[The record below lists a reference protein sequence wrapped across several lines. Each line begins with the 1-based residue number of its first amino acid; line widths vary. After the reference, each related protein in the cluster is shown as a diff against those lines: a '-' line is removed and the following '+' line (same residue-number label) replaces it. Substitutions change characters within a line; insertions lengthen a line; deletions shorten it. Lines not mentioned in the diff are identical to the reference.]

1 MTVATKLYIRFYV
14 VTQLH
19 IFSSSSFFMSSL
31 LTTFFADGCF
41 IFKICPHRN
50 SGRSIIYDLRVA
62 KKMLLERNII
72 LENDF
77 DNFVSTLSCGKS

>member
-62 KKMLLERNII
+62 KKNHQHLLI
-72 LENDF
+72 LQEILQEKN
-77 DNFVSTLSCGKS
+77 SLQQS